1 MKKLVLPFLLLSSL
15 VFSQN
20 STYVSAGAGVLAH
33 KKTAAFDF
41 DLAVGYQFKNNY
53 FVEANYI
60 QSKDI
65 NLANAVFGLESA
77 SEKKIVFSGF
87 TGFGAAFADD
97 KTYLN
102 YQLGVNMGYRIEQK
116 SLVGLKVSNNFN
128 KAKIFTAM
136 NLFYRFSF

>member
-1 MKKLVLPFLLLSSL
+1 MKKIVMPFLLMSSFFL
-15 VFSQN
+15 AQN

-33 KKTAAFDF
+33 KKSTAFDF
-41 DLAVGYQFKNNY
+41 DLAVGYQFKKNY
-53 FVEANYI
+53 VLEANYI
-60 QSKDI
+60 HSKGI

-77 SEKKIVFSGF
+77 SEKKVVFTGF
-87 TGFGAAFADD
+87 TGFGVAFADD
-97 KTYLN
+97 KAYLN

-128 KAKIFTAM
+128 KAKTFTAM